1 MYNIIRNGKIF
12 NAEPITDFNDA
23 VLLGA
28 AMEAAELKAGTEAEW
43 RVQQIDYT
51 AYVVTFGKETPLT
64 SAISE
69 TSVEKAEAYIES
81 AADGMETMGGIA
93 RDPENFHIW
102 AVTSTK
108 SYARVS

>member
-1 MYNIIRNGKIF
+1 MYNITRNGKIF
-12 NAEPITDFNDA
+12 NATPIDDFNDA

-51 AYVVTFGKETPLT
+51 NYIVTFGNETPLI

-69 TSVEKAEAYIES
+69 PTIEKAEAYIES
-81 AADGMETMGGIA
+81 AADSAATMGGLLRTA
-93 RDPENFHIW
+93 SNFHIW

-108 SYARVS
+108 SYSRVS

>member
-81 AADGMETMGGIA
+81 AADSVATTGGLLRTA
-93 RDPENFHIW
+93 SNFHIW

-108 SYARVS
+108 SYTRIS

>member
-1 MYNIIRNGKIF
+1 MYNITRNGKIF
-12 NAEPITDFNDA
+12 NATPLDDFNDA

-51 AYVVTFGKETPLT
+51 NYIVTFGNETPLT

-69 TSVEKAEAYIES
+69 PTVEKAEAYIES
-81 AADGMETMGGIA
+81 AADSATTTSGLLRTTS
-93 RDPENFHIW
+93 NFHIW